1 MLSNQGCLLIY
12 TSVGNTW
19 ISLLSMLHNHFP
31 ESFRLFF
38 IMYLVFMCTV
48 PTEERLG
55 EALPCLQESHPSQ
68 SFREVSHPRSLM
80 AQYSWAVT
88 GYLLFE
94 QSNWGEMLP

>member
-19 ISLLSMLHNHFP
+19 ISLLSMLHNRFP

-48 PTEERLG
+48 PTEERRG

-68 SFREVSHPRSLM
+68 SFREVSHPG
-80 AQYSWAVT
+80 ASWHSTRAVT